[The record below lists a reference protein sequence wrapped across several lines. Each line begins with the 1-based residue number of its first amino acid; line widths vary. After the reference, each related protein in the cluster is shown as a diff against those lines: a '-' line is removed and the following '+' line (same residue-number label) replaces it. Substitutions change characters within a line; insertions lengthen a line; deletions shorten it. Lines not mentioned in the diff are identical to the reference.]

1 MNPISL
7 RTKITIIIA
16 ITIIVIG
23 SASIILWTQPQRSP
37 EAFCRVINEERATLT
52 NDSNTEARA
61 SAYRKLEASSPDAIR
76 PDITAIRKGYEKI
89 AEDPSTTFSVG
100 FGIMGSESRRDDYIK
115 SNCEEFRN

>member
-23 SASIILWTQPQRSP
+23 SASIIPWTQPQRSP

-61 SAYRKLEASSPDAIR
+61 SAYRKLEASSSR
-76 PDITAIRKGYEKI
+76 TSLRYLKGCGKPIYVRSSI
-89 AEDPSTTFSVG
+89 NTYQV
-100 FGIMGSESRRDDYIK
+100 R
-115 SNCEEFRN
+115 